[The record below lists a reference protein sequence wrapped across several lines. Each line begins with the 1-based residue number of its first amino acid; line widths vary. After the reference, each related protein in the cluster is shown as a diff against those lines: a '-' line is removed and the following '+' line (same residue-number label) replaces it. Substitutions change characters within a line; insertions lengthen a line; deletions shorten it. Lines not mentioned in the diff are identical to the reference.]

1 MCKQDGCNSKRGLVS
16 GYCRIHKSQANPP
29 ACSPSKNNGIRNDA
43 INKKLEE
50 MALSIHQL
58 RQENVELTN
67 VVAEQSDKIDHLEDV
82 VNQQKKE
89 NDALIIENGDLKK
102 RVNLNFLSAD
112 GLNQYGRKE
121 CARLLNAEEGSERK
135 KDNENAI
142 KAVKAAAQTLGIQVA
157 DEDIQRC
164 HRIGKFRE
172 GKRRP
177 IICKFRWYK
186 KRMEFI
192 TKKKGLKPKLEGL
205 TAAQREA
212 VLKNSP
218 FITEDLS
225 PYRGKVFRFIKDY
238 NRDYK
243 LFEIVTTHNGL
254 ISCKKKKDDPNWINI
269 ASSQDFVE
277 RGIPRQAFE
286 DIFDELLF

>member
-16 GYCRIHKSQANPP
+16 GYCRVHKSQANPP
-29 ACSPSKNNGIRNDA
+29 PSSPSKNSGIKNDA

-50 MALSIHQL
+50 MERIIHQL

-67 VVAEQSDKIDHLEDV
+67 VVGEQSDKIDH
-82 VNQQKKE
+82 QKQE
-89 NDALIIENGDLKK
+89 NDALKLLIGDLKK
-102 RVNLNFLSAD
+102 KINLNFLSAD

-121 CARLLNAEEGSERK
+121 CARLLNSEEGSERK
-135 KDNENAI
+135 KDNENAV
-142 KAVKAAAQTLGIQVA
+142 KAVKAAAQTLGIEIA

-177 IICKFRWYK
+177 IIVKFRWFK

-192 TKKKGLKPKLEGL
+192 KNKKKLKPNLENMSMS
-205 TAAQREA
+205 QRQN

-238 NRDYK
+238 NRDHK
-243 LFEIVTTHNGL
+243 LFDIVTTHNGL
-254 ISCKKKKDDPNWINI
+254 ISCKKKVDDPNWINI
-269 ASSQDFVE
+269 ASSQDFIE
-277 RGIPRQAFE
+277 HGIPRQAFE
-286 DIFDELLF
+286 DQFDELLF

>member
-1 MCKQDGCNSKRGLVS
+1 MPPPTCKYNGCYSSRGLLN
-16 GYCRIHKSQANPP
+16 GYCRIHKSHADPP
-29 ACSPSKNNGIRNDA
+29 TSPSIKNRGIKNEA
-43 INKKLEE
+43 ITSELEK
-50 MALSIHQL
+50 MMRMIHHLQK
-58 RQENVELTN
+58 ENVQLTN
-67 VVAEQSDKIDHLEDV
+67 VVDEQNDSIDKLQVE
-82 VNQQKKE
+82 NQKLK
-89 NDALIIENGDLKK
+89 IENGDLKK
-102 RVNLNFLSAD
+102 RINLNFLSAD

-121 CARLLNAEEGSERK
+121 CARLLNSEEGSERK
-135 KDNENAI
+135 QDNENAV
-142 KAVKAAAQTLGIQVA
+142 KAVKAAAQTIGIELA

-177 IICKFRWYK
+177 IIVKFRWYK

-192 TKKKGLKPKLEGL
+192 KNKKKLKPNLDNMSIS
-205 TAAQREA
+205 QRKA

-218 FITEDLS
+218 FIAEDLS

-238 NRDYK
+238 NRDYN

-269 ASSQDFVE
+269 SSSQDFIE
-277 RGIPRQAFE
+277 HGIPRQAFE
-286 DIFDELLF
+286 DKFDELLF